1 MIRETAPLDVVTTF
15 YPVAHRCNRLDARA
29 VADARLVLCD
39 LDGCLISEGLPFAD
53 TADFVAACGDRLW
66 IVSNASDNTAQTM
79 ARQLAGLGI
88 AVPAARILLAGET
101 MLEHLAH
108 VENIRRVRLFA
119 SAALIARAVE
129 LGIDPASD
137 APQAVLLCRDA
148 GVTVDTIGPILA
160 QVGQGAPLWVS
171 NEDLSHP
178 GHDNQPVAETGALLA
193 ALRAIR
199 PELEWRSL
207 GKPDPMMLSMALTR
221 SGLQAHDAVFVGD
234 NALTD
239 GRAAAALNMRFVHI
253 QRSVIR

>member
-1 MIRETAPLDVVTTF
+1 MDVATTH
-15 YPVAHRCNRLDARA
+15 YPVAHRYTRLDARA

-39 LDGCLISEGLPFAD
+39 LDGCLIAQGRPFAE
-53 TADFVAACGDRLW
+53 TAEFVAACGDRLW
-66 IVSNASDNTAQTM
+66 IVSNASDSTARAM
-79 ARQLAGLGI
+79 SRQLAGFGI

-108 VENIRRVRLFA
+108 VEGIRRARVFA

-129 LGIDPASD
+129 LGIDPAAD

-148 GVTVDTIGPILA
+148 GVTVETMGPILT

-178 GHDNQPVAETGALLA
+178 GHDTQPVAETGALLA
-193 ALRAIR
+193 ALRAIQ

-207 GKPDPMMLSMALTR
+207 GKPDPMMLTMALTR
-221 SGLQAHDAVFVGD
+221 SGVSAQDAVFVGD
-234 NALTD
+234 NVLTD
-239 GRAAAALNMRFVHI
+239 GAAAAALNMPFVHI
-253 QRSVIR
+253 QRSIIQ